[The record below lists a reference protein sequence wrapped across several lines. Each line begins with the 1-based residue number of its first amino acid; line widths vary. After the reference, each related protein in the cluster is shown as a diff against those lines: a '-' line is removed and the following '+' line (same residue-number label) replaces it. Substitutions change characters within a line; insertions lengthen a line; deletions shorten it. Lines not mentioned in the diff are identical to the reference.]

1 MSTSAIDLVIDGDTH
16 IEEHPAVWDHLDE
29 EFEPRKP
36 VIVKVDTI
44 PERPERDVHWF
55 VDGAIFP
62 RMMGH
67 GVTCHGSPV
76 LTKFAA
82 AKPATIGAQAI
93 LNVGD
98 RLAAMDRFGVDVH
111 VVYPTM
117 FIQTLTK
124 DLRYEAALMRSY
136 NDYVARRGA
145 DARGRLR
152 WIATVPIRD
161 VHEATRE
168 MRRCHAMGASGV
180 LLLGSAGDQL
190 LHERVFDPFWEA
202 AEEIQMPICV
212 HLGWSHDS
220 LLASCDSPAAG
231 LVLAVDFSLVLG
243 LFSFVAGGI
252 FDRFPRLKV
261 GLMEGGIEWFPVA
274 LRRME
279 YWLHT
284 PTGHPWPARHEPRY
298 YLSECPIYFGASG
311 DEDVLPQMLE
321 VLGEDRLI
329 GGQDFPHTHFKGNR
343 LGQSFT
349 DLRDREDVS
358 DVAKRRLLCDN
369 AAAFYGIDTAE
380 LRRSRAAGTRTD
392 QGLPVVIG

>member
-1 MSTSAIDLVIDGDTH
+1 MDLVIDGDTH
-16 IEEHPAVWDHLDE
+16 IEEHPAVWEHIDE

-36 VIVKVDTI
+36 VIVKIDTV

-55 VDGAIFP
+55 IDGAIFP

-76 LTKFAA
+76 LTKFASM
-82 AKPATIGAQAI
+82 KPASIEAQAI
-93 LNVGD
+93 LNVND
-98 RLAAMDRFGVDVH
+98 RLAAMDRVGVDVH
-111 VVYPTM
+111 VVYPTV

-136 NDYVARRGA
+136 NDYIVRRSS
-145 DARGRLR
+145 DSKGRLR

-168 MRRCHAMGASGV
+168 MRRCHSMGASGV

-190 LHERVFDPFWEA
+190 LHERVFDPFWAA
-202 AEEIQMPICV
+202 AETLQMPICV
-212 HLGWSHDS
+212 HLGWSHNS

-231 LVLAVDFSLVLG
+231 LMLSVDLSLLLG

-252 FDRFPRLKV
+252 FDRFPHLKV
-261 GLMEGGIEWFPVA
+261 GLMEGGVEWFPVA
-274 LRRME
+274 LKRME
-279 YWLHT
+279 YWRDT
-284 PTGHPWPARHEPRY
+284 PTGHPWPAKHEPRY
-298 YLSECPIYFGASG
+298 YLSECPIYFGAGG
-311 DEDVLPQMLE
+311 DEDVLPYVLD

-343 LGQSFT
+343 LGHSFV
-349 DLRDREDVS
+349 DLRERADLS
-358 DVAKRRLLCDN
+358 DIAKRKLLCDN

-380 LRRSRAAGTRTD
+380 QRRSRAERAD
-392 QGLPVVIG
+392 AHHGLQVELG